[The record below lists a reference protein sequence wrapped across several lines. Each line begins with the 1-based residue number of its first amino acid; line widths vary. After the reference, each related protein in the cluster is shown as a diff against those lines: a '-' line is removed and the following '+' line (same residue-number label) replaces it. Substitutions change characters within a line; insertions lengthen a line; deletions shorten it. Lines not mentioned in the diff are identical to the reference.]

1 MASNEPTTLCQLFLG
16 AIEKHQ
22 KPDAFLV
29 KAEGSY
35 RGTSSQDALRQ
46 AAGLAAAFGRC
57 GVARGDRVA
66 ILGENRF
73 EWALSDYAALGLGAV
88 VVPIYPTLLE
98 PDIEF
103 ILRDA
108 EAKGIVVS
116 TAAQLQKV
124 LAIRAHL
131 PALKFILTMERAE
144 SSLAGAQHWT
154 HVVRDELS
162 RAADCVAPFCAQAL
176 EAKPGDTATL
186 LYTSG
191 TVGEP
196 RGVLLTHANI
206 VSNVR
211 ACAPL
216 FALGPGDVAFSF
228 LPLSHVFERMLDYF
242 CFWRGVSIAYAE
254 SMEAMPRN
262 LLEVRPTLMAVVPR
276 VLERIRD
283 RVMEAVRET
292 PPSKQRLFGW
302 ALDVGRRCLPFQ
314 LEGRKPPISL
324 QLRRAVASVLV
335 YSKVRER
342 MGGRI
347 RFMIS
352 GAAPLARDMAE
363 FFHAVGL
370 PVYEGYGLTETSPVI
385 AVNYPGHVKLGTVGP
400 VLAGVEVKLGEEI
413 TTEEDGGGR
422 EILVRGPNVTPG
434 YYHDEAANREA
445 FEAGWFRTG
454 DLGELDGEGY
464 LRITG
469 RKKNLFKTS
478 GGKYVSPDKVE
489 NLFQSHPYVAQIV
502 VVGEARRF
510 VSALIVPHFPRLEEH
525 ARAHG
530 IAVPNRTEL
539 VAHPAIIAL
548 MQAQVDETGRWLA
561 SHERIRRVALLARE
575 FSIEAGEL
583 TPTQKIKRRVVNERY
598 SEAIEKMYR
607 DPLSQASPAAGE
619 QPQSS
624 ASRR

>member
-1 MASNEPTTLCQLFLG
+1 MASTEPTTLCQLFLG
-16 AIEKHQ
+16 AVEKHQ

-29 KAEGSY
+29 KTEGLY

-46 AAGLAAAFGRC
+46 AAGLAAAFESWGI
-57 GVARGDRVA
+57 ARGDRVA
-66 ILGENRF
+66 ILAENRI

-98 PDIEF
+98 PDLEF
-103 ILRDA
+103 ILRDS
-108 EAKGIVVS
+108 EAKGIIVS

-124 LAIRAHL
+124 WAIRARL
-131 PALKFILTMERAE
+131 PALQFILTMDRVDSSPAE
-144 SSLAGAQHWT
+144 AQHWA
-154 HVVRDELS
+154 HVVHDELN
-162 RAADCVAPFCAQAL
+162 RVTDCVAPFRAHAL
-176 EAKPGDTATL
+176 EAEPENAATL

-196 RGVLLTHANI
+196 KGVILTHANL
-206 VSNVR
+206 VSNIL
-211 ACAPL
+211 ACESL
-216 FALGPGDVAFSF
+216 FSLGPKDVAFSF
-228 LPLSHVFERMLDYF
+228 LPLSHIFERMLDYF

-276 VLERIRD
+276 VLERIHD
-283 RVMEAVRET
+283 RVMEAVRQA
-292 PPSKQRLFGW
+292 PPSKQKLFWW
-302 ALDVGRRCLPFQ
+302 ALDVGRRCLPSL
-314 LEGRKPPISL
+314 LEGRKPPLSL
-324 QLRRAVASVLV
+324 RLRRAVASVLV

-352 GAAPLARDMAE
+352 GAAPLARNLAE
-363 FFHAVGL
+363 FFHAAGL

-400 VLAGVEVKLGEEI
+400 VIPGVEVKLGEEV

-434 YYHDEAANREA
+434 YYHDEAANREVL
-445 FEAGWFRTG
+445 EAGWFRTG
-454 DLGELDGEGY
+454 DLGELDGDGY

-469 RKKNLFKTS
+469 RRTNLFKTS
-478 GGKYVSPDKVE
+478 GGKYVSPDRVE
-489 NLFQSHPYVAQIV
+489 NLFQNHPYVAQIV
-502 VVGEARRF
+502 VLGETRRF
-510 VSALIVPHFPRLEEH
+510 VSALIVPHFQRLEEY

-530 IAVPNRTEL
+530 IAVQNRAEL
-539 VAHPAIIAL
+539 VAHPAIVAMI
-548 MQAQVDETGRWLA
+548 QAQVDETGRWLA
-561 SHERIRRVALLARE
+561 SHERIRRVTLLACE
-575 FSIEAGEL
+575 FSIESGEL
-583 TPTQKIKRRVVNERY
+583 TPTQKIKRRVVNQRY
-598 SEAIEKMYR
+598 SETIEKMYR
-607 DPLSQASPAAGE
+607 GPLSQASPVAGE
-619 QPQSS
+619 QAERS